1 MSSSQTHAELGRQ
14 DQEVKLGSD
23 RSFGIVFAVV
33 FGIIAAWPLL
43 YGDSIRLWA
52 TAVALAFL
60 AVALIVPGWL
70 RPLNKVWFRF
80 GLLLH
85 RIVSP
90 IILGLIFFITITPI
104 ALLMKLFGKIPLPLQ
119 FDKEA
124 TSYWI
129 EREPPGPSPET
140 MKNQF

>member
-1 MSSSQTHAELGRQ
+1 VKDAQFHAELGRQ
-14 DQEVKLGSD
+14 DQDVKLGSD

-33 FGIIAAWPLL
+33 FLIIAAWPLL
-43 YGDSIRLWA
+43 YDEGIRLWA
-52 TAVALAFL
+52 TAVAVTFL

-70 RPLNKVWFRF
+70 QPLNKVWFRF

-104 ALLMKLFGKIPLPLQ
+104 AIIMKLFRKVPLPLQ
-119 FDKEA
+119 FDIEA
-124 TSYWI
+124 KSYWI
-129 EREPPGPSPET
+129 ERDPPGPLPET